1 SSPPRRRR
9 ARGGPRRCRAASA
22 PRPRAD
28 SPARCRGRRGRDPPR
43 SRRSRRPRAV
53 WRASRSRSPR
63 RSRCGRRARRGSA
76 GSGRGRR
83 AVRRRCR
90 SRRPAAARRRS
101 RPAGPA
107 GRGCAGRAQRL
118 RRGRAGGEPFSLPA
132 ARAPGTRAPSSGAP
146 ADGGREGTGM
156 RIQGEDLA
164 RVVVAGLA
172 AAFLAGLLTVLWTA
186 PEPLPQATLIGAVV
200 VIGLI
205 TAAGYRH
212 VGALAAVGAVLTLL
226 GAAQLYS
233 VSITPLAV
241 LEEARRGGGSVDEML
256 QGPAHSLLLGCLLL
270 GAACGWALRRVS
282 TAPRLAQYGWGMVV
296 VAVVSGVVAIWP
308 MSGAT

>member
-1 SSPPRRRR
+1 
-9 ARGGPRRCRAASA
+9 
-22 PRPRAD
+22 
-28 SPARCRGRRGRDPPR
+28 
-43 SRRSRRPRAV
+43 
-53 WRASRSRSPR
+53 
-63 RSRCGRRARRGSA
+63 
-76 GSGRGRR
+76 
-83 AVRRRCR
+83 
-90 SRRPAAARRRS
+90 
-101 RPAGPA
+101 
-107 GRGCAGRAQRL
+107 
-118 RRGRAGGEPFSLPA
+118 
-132 ARAPGTRAPSSGAP
+132 
-146 ADGGREGTGM
+146 
-156 RIQGEDLA
+156 
-164 RVVVAGLA
+164 
-172 AAFLAGLLTVLWTA
+172 AGLLTVLWTA

-308 MSGAT
+308 MSGATGLDAYDEGTVQLLRVVVTMVVGAWWARCRRSHPWRPCPPQWGWASPCPGS

>member
-1 SSPPRRRR
+1 
-9 ARGGPRRCRAASA
+9 
-22 PRPRAD
+22 
-28 SPARCRGRRGRDPPR
+28 
-43 SRRSRRPRAV
+43 
-53 WRASRSRSPR
+53 
-63 RSRCGRRARRGSA
+63 
-76 GSGRGRR
+76 
-83 AVRRRCR
+83 
-90 SRRPAAARRRS
+90 
-101 RPAGPA
+101 
-107 GRGCAGRAQRL
+107 
-118 RRGRAGGEPFSLPA
+118 
-132 ARAPGTRAPSSGAP
+132 
-146 ADGGREGTGM
+146 M

-212 VGALAAVGAVLTLL
+212 VGALAAAGAVLTLL

-256 QGPAHSLLLGCLLL
+256 QGPAYSLLLGCLLL

-308 MSGAT
+308 MSGATGLDAYDEGTVQLLRVVVTMVVGVVVGALPTLSPVAAVPTAVGLGIAVSRVEEPGAAATGLMVVLVMTLATAVHFLAPVEPADPADERAHGWSWDMLAPDRRS